1 MSVKRTEYCSCGASI
16 SLIGTSKVGVARAI
30 ATWREGHQGD
40 GHGPATRQ
48 QAYMARIRNDQRAE
62 RQRMEVIMSMPLP
75 DWSDE
80 NPFQEAKDE
89 TVSRALP

>member
-1 MSVKRTEYCSCGASI
+1 MSVKRTEYCRCGASI

-30 ATWREGHQGD
+30 VTWREGHVGD

-48 QAYMARIRNDQRAE
+48 QAYMARIRSDQRAA
-62 RQRMEVIMSMPLP
+62 RQRVEVMAGPSP

-80 NPFQEAKDE
+80 DPFPEVQG
-89 TVSRALP
+89 

>member
-16 SLIGTSKVGVARAI
+16 SLIGTSKVGVARAV

-48 QAYMARIRNDQRAE
+48 QAYMARIRNDQRDAA
-62 RQRMEVIMSMPLP
+62 QRAQEVRG
-75 DWSDE
+75 
-80 NPFQEAKDE
+80 E
-89 TVSRALP
+89 TASQSLS

>member
-30 ATWREGHQGD
+30 VTWREGHQGD

-48 QAYMARIRNDQRAE
+48 QAYMARIRNDQRAVA
-62 RQRMEVIMSMPLP
+62 QRAQEV
-75 DWSDE
+75 
-80 NPFQEAKDE
+80 QGE
-89 TVSRALP
+89 TASQLLS